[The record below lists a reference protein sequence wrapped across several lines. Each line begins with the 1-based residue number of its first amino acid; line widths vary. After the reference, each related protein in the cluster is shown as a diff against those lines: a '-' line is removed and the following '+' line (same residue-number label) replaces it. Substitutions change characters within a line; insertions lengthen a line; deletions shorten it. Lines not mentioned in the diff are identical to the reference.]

1 MTGWS
6 DGLSVHELQQK
17 LLEDEELLGKVTE
30 HKQALEEILK
40 ARRHTHATI
49 DGLECAISLIV
60 RIMVRE
66 EMASRL
72 READL
77 RELSAVLGRVRQGP
91 TAYREDHH
99 SRQRPE
105 LSEMVDEFLAEWESP
120 KGGKR

>member
-1 MTGWS
+1 MPEWT
-6 DGLSVHELQQK
+6 DGLSVHELEQK
-17 LLEDEELLGKVTE
+17 LREDEDLLGQVTE

-77 RELSAVLGRVRQGP
+77 RELSDVLGRVRQGP
-91 TAYREDHH
+91 TAYHEDHK
-99 SRQRPE
+99 SRRRPE
-105 LSEMVDEFLAEWESP
+105 LSDMVDAFLAEWESP
-120 KGGKR
+120 KGGK